1 MALSVTT
8 EELKQVARDLLT
20 NRETIMDL
28 YNSQIKN
35 ILNQSKDAINASGL
49 NFDDFNDVFSK
60 VFTNV
65 GERMEKLSNALTK
78 DIIPKYND
86 LNTYISKAFNVDFA
100 NEMTTMLNKIK

>member
-8 EELKQVARDLLT
+8 EELKQVAKDLLT
-20 NRETIMDL
+20 NRETIMNL

-35 ILNQSKDAINASGL
+35 ILNQSKDAIVASGL

-60 VFTNV
+60 VFNNV
-65 GERMEKLSNALTK
+65 GDRMNKLSNALTK

-86 LNTYISKAFNVDFA
+86 LNTYINKAFNVDFA